1 MGALRFKDRFL
12 TPPVARAI
20 MSPLGIVLAGL
31 GAAVG
36 IVAGAPLAAA
46 AGLGVAAWAGQV
58 LMAVPRGPRAAY
70 MAGGRLD
77 QPWRGYVEGVQQA
90 RERYDRILGDMSSGP
105 LRDRLRAFAVRLD
118 DGVTESWRIARRG
131 NEIARALDRLDT
143 VSPRQELAR
152 LTSSLAG
159 ASPTPATAETIRSL
173 EAQIAAAERLRAT
186 ADGTRDRLRLLDAR
200 FDELVA
206 RAVEVSVGAADSDL
220 LGNDVD
226 DLVDELESLRTALDE
241 TSEVEAGAI
250 GVPMTLP
257 PPPEPEP
264 RGA

>member
-20 MSPLGIVLAGL
+20 MSPLGIVLAGA
-31 GAAVG
+31 GTSVG
-36 IVAGAPLAAA
+36 ILLGAPLVLA

-77 QPWRGYVEGVQQA
+77 QPWRGYVEEVEDA
-90 RERYDRILGDMSSGP
+90 RERYDRILGDMKDGP
-105 LRDRLRAFAVRLD
+105 LRDRLRAFADRLD

-143 VSPRQELAR
+143 VAPRQELAR
-152 LTSSLAG
+152 LTSSLGG
-159 ASPTPATAETIRSL
+159 AAPTAAAAETIRSL
-173 EAQIAAAERLRAT
+173 EAQIAASERLRAT

-206 RAVEVSVGAADSDL
+206 RAVEVSIGVADTDL
-220 LGNDVD
+220 LGHDVD
-226 DLVDELESLRTALDE
+226 DLVNELESLRTALDE
-241 TSEVEAGAI
+241 TSAVESGAI
-250 GVPMTLP
+250 GAPMTSP
-257 PPPEPEP
+257 PPPEP